1 MKVLQR
7 KKRTFFLRLEKK
19 IKPMRKFLNKMIY
32 WGNLLAA
39 TLLLISFILPYLAP
53 KTFPTLSLL
62 SLFVSLLIIINI
74 GFAIYWAFQF
84 RRRFFLSFTVLLFS
98 YFYFNV
104 FYEISSEGDASQYKN
119 TLNVLSY
126 NVRLFNA
133 YEKNPDTDA
142 IEIFS
147 KILTEQKPDVV
158 CVQEYYKI
166 NKIDFSAYPHKYIHF
181 KTKEGKLGH
190 AIFSKYPLV
199 NPGAFDFKN
208 TYNNTLYADVVKGK
222 DTIRIY
228 SVHLQSL
235 GIIPRVSF
243 LQESDN
249 EKLRK
254 RISLAFEKQ
263 QSQIEAII
271 EHKQKTSH
279 PVLICGDFNN
289 TPFSY
294 SYRLLKDDMV
304 DAFRQRGNGLGT
316 TFKFEKFP
324 MRIDYILAS
333 EDLEVLSFETLTK
346 TFSDHYAVRATIG
359 W

>member
-1 MKVLQR
+1 
-7 KKRTFFLRLEKK
+7 
-19 IKPMRKFLNKMIY
+19 MRKIFNKLIY

-39 TLLLISFILPYLAP
+39 FLLLISFILPYLPP

-62 SLFVSLLIIINI
+62 SLIVSLLIIVNI
-74 GFAIYWAFQF
+74 LFAIYWAIQL
-84 RRRFFLSFTVLLFS
+84 RRRFFISFTVLFIS

-104 FYEISSEGDASQYKN
+104 FYEVSSEVDAAQYKN

-133 YEKNPDTDA
+133 YEKNPKNDA
-142 IEIFS
+142 SQIISE
-147 KILTEQKPDVV
+147 ILTEQNPDVV
-158 CVQEYYKI
+158 CVQEYYKP
-166 NKIDFSAYPHKYIHF
+166 NKIDFSTYPYQYIHF
-181 KTKEGKLGH
+181 KSIKAKLGH
-190 AIFSKYPLV
+190 AIFSKYPLI
-199 NPGAFDFKN
+199 NTGGFDFED
-208 TYNNTLYADVVKGK
+208 TSNNTLYADVLKGT

-235 GIIPRVSF
+235 GIIPRVRF

-254 RISLAFEKQ
+254 RISGAFEKQ
-263 QSQIEAII
+263 QSQIVAILQ
-271 EHKQKTSH
+271 HKSKIAH
-279 PVLICGDFNN
+279 PVMICGDLNN

-294 SYRLLKDDMV
+294 TYRKLKDDMQ
-304 DAFRQRGNGLGT
+304 DAFRERGNGLGT

-324 MRIDYILAS
+324 MRIDYIFAS
-333 EDLEVLSFETLTK
+333 PGLDLLSFDTMEK
-346 TFSDHYAVRATIG
+346 TFSDHFAVRATVG